1 MAYDS
6 MISSPPRAEEN
17 TSVQLLIERVT
28 ELDDADME
36 ALCEAA
42 TAAIIEGG
50 GFGWVTPPGHSALA
64 RWFSGVLLVPEHIL
78 LVARLNGRI
87 VGSAQL
93 VRPPRHNEAQAFSA
107 TLMRAFIAP
116 YARGHGLARM
126 LTERVEEMARAMGAH
141 VLNLDVRETQE
152 AAIAMYERLGYQRWG
167 EHPAY
172 ALVNGRTIRGF
183 YYCKMLDA
191 RSGRRLEAAK

>member
-1 MAYDS
+1 MAGDS
-6 MISSPPRAEEN
+6 IISSPLRAEDTN
-17 TSVQLLIERVT
+17 IQLVIERVL
-28 ELDDADME
+28 ELDDTDME

-50 GFGWVTPPGHSALA
+50 GFGWMTPPGHPALR
-64 RWFSGVLLVPEHIL
+64 RWFNGILLVPEHTL

-93 VRPPRHNEAQAFSA
+93 VRPSRHNEAQAFSA
-107 TLMRAFIAP
+107 TLMRAFVAP
-116 YARGHGLARM
+116 YARGYGLARM

-152 AAIAMYERLGYQRWG
+152 AAITLYESMGYQRWG

-172 ALVNGRTIRGF
+172 ALVNGRIVRGF
-183 YYCKMLDA
+183 YYCKILDA